1 MKKFLS
7 KRSILVGALAL
18 VLGFIVSSCSRD
30 KDDDAVYTAKLQ
42 VQHHSNNSRNSTANG
57 SVTYRDANGNKRKIY
72 LRSGI
77 SENISFEVN
86 KGFKSFVEVKATDI
100 YGNLF
105 VKWTVTKTYTGARVQ
120 NWSTNFTS
128 YTGQR
133 QSFTDSYKETVK

>member
-18 VLGFIVSSCSRD
+18 ALGFIVSSCSRD

-72 LRSGI
+72 LRSGM

-128 YTGQR
+128 YTGQGI
-133 QSFTDSYKETVK
+133 TDSYKETVK

>member
-1 MKKFLS
+1 MKKYLS
-7 KRSILVGALAL
+7 KRSILVGAFAL

-30 KDDDAVYTAKLQ
+30 KDDDAIYTAKLQ
-42 VQHHSNNSRNSTANG
+42 VQYQGNNSING

-72 LRSGI
+72 LRSGM
-77 SENISFEVN
+77 SESISFEVN

-105 VKWTVTKTYTGARVQ
+105 VKWTVTKTYTGTRVQ

-128 YTGQR
+128 YTEQGI
-133 QSFTDSYKETVK
+133 TDSYKEIVK

>member
-30 KDDDAVYTAKLQ
+30 KDDDAIYTAKLQ
-42 VQHHSNNSRNSTANG
+42 VQHQSSNPRNSAVNG

-72 LRSGI
+72 LRSGML
-77 SENISFEVN
+77 ENISFEVN

-120 NWSTNFTS
+120 NWSTSFTS
-128 YTGQR
+128 YTGQD
-133 QSFTDSYKETVK
+133 FTDSYKETVK

>member
-18 VLGFIVSSCSRD
+18 VLGFIISSCSRD
-30 KDDDAVYTAKLQ
+30 KDDDAIYTAKLQ
-42 VQHHSNNSRNSTANG
+42 VQYQGNNSING

-72 LRSGI
+72 LRSGM
-77 SENISFEVN
+77 SESISFEVN

-120 NWSTNFTS
+120 NWSTSFTS
-128 YTGQR
+128 YTGQK

>member
-7 KRSILVGALAL
+7 KRSILVSALAL

-30 KDDDAVYTAKLQ
+30 KDDDAIYTAKLQ
-42 VQHHSNNSRNSTANG
+42 VQYQGNNSING

-120 NWSTNFTS
+120 NWSTSFTS

>member
-7 KRSILVGALAL
+7 KRSILAGALAL

-30 KDDDAVYTAKLQ
+30 KDDDAIYTAKLQ
-42 VQHHSNNSRNSTANG
+42 VQYQGNNSING

-72 LRSGI
+72 LRSGM

-120 NWSTNFTS
+120 NWSTSFTS

>member
-30 KDDDAVYTAKLQ
+30 KDDDAIYTAKLQ
-42 VQHHSNNSRNSTANG
+42 VQYQGNNSING

-72 LRSGI
+72 LRSGR

-120 NWSTNFTS
+120 NWSTSFTS

>member
-7 KRSILVGALAL
+7 KRSILVGTLAL

-30 KDDDAVYTAKLQ
+30 KDDDAIYTAKLQ
-42 VQHHSNNSRNSTANG
+42 VQYQGNNSING

-72 LRSGI
+72 LRSGM
-77 SENISFEVN
+77 SESISFEVN

-120 NWSTNFTS
+120 NWSTSFTS
-128 YTGQR
+128 YTGQN
-133 QSFTDSYKETVK
+133 FTDSYKETVK

>member
-30 KDDDAVYTAKLQ
+30 KDDDAIYTAKLQ
-42 VQHHSNNSRNSTANG
+42 VQYQGNNSING

-72 LRSGI
+72 LRRGM
-77 SENISFEVN
+77 SESISFEVN

-120 NWSTNFTS
+120 NWSTSFTS
-128 YTGQR
+128 YTGQD
-133 QSFTDSYKETVK
+133 FTDSYKETVK

>member
-30 KDDDAVYTAKLQ
+30 KDDDAIYTAKLQ
-42 VQHHSNNSRNSTANG
+42 VQYQGNNSING

-86 KGFKSFVEVKATDI
+86 KGFKSFVEVKAIDI

-120 NWSTNFTS
+120 NWSTSFTS

>member
-7 KRSILVGALAL
+7 KRSILVGELAL

-30 KDDDAVYTAKLQ
+30 KDDDAIYTAKLQ
-42 VQHHSNNSRNSTANG
+42 VQYQGNNSING

-72 LRSGI
+72 LRSGM
-77 SENISFEVN
+77 SESISFEVN

-120 NWSTNFTS
+120 NWSTSFTS
-128 YTGQR
+128 YTGQD
-133 QSFTDSYKETVK
+133 FTDSYKETVK

>member
-30 KDDDAVYTAKLQ
+30 KDDDAIYTAKLQ
-42 VQHHSNNSRNSTANG
+42 VQYQGNNSING

-72 LRSGI
+72 LRSGM
-77 SENISFEVN
+77 SESISFEVN

-105 VKWTVTKTYTGARVQ
+105 VKWTVTKTYTGTRVQ

-128 YTGQR
+128 YTGKGI
-133 QSFTDSYKETVK
+133 TDSYKETVK

>member
-30 KDDDAVYTAKLQ
+30 KDDDTIYTAKLQ
-42 VQHHSNNSRNSTANG
+42 VQYQGNNSING

-120 NWSTNFTS
+120 NWSTSFTS

>member
-30 KDDDAVYTAKLQ
+30 KDDAIYTAKLQ
-42 VQHHSNNSRNSTANG
+42 VQYQGNNSING

-72 LRSGI
+72 LRSGM
-77 SENISFEVN
+77 SESISFEVN

-120 NWSTNFTS
+120 NWSTSFTS
-128 YTGQR
+128 YTGQD
-133 QSFTDSYKETVK
+133 FTDSYKETVK

>member
-18 VLGFIVSSCSRD
+18 ALGFIISSCSRD
-30 KDDDAVYTAKLQ
+30 KDDDAIYTAKLQ
-42 VQHHSNNSRNSTANG
+42 VQYQGNNSING

-72 LRSGI
+72 LRSGM

-120 NWSTNFTS
+120 NWSTSFTS

>member
-18 VLGFIVSSCSRD
+18 ALGFIVSSCSRD
-30 KDDDAVYTAKLQ
+30 KDDDAIYTAKLQ
-42 VQHHSNNSRNSTANG
+42 VQYQGNNSING

-72 LRSGI
+72 LRSGM

-120 NWSTNFTS
+120 NWSTSFTS
-128 YTGQR
+128 YTGQD
-133 QSFTDSYKETVK
+133 FTDSYKETVK

>member
-30 KDDDAVYTAKLQ
+30 KDDDAIYTAKLQ
-42 VQHHSNNSRNSTANG
+42 VQYQGNNSING
-57 SVTYRDANGNKRKIY
+57 TVTYRDANGNKRKIY
-72 LRSGI
+72 LRSGM

-120 NWSTNFTS
+120 NWSTSFTS

>member
-1 MKKFLS
+1 MMMP
-7 KRSILVGALAL
+7 I
-18 VLGFIVSSCSRD
+18 
-30 KDDDAVYTAKLQ
+30 YTAKLQ

-72 LRSGI
+72 LRSGM
-77 SENISFEVN
+77 SESISFEVN

-128 YTGQR
+128 YTGQGI
-133 QSFTDSYKETVK
+133 TDSYKETVK

>member
-30 KDDDAVYTAKLQ
+30 KDDDAIYTAKLQ
-42 VQHHSNNSRNSTANG
+42 VQYQGNNSING

-72 LRSGI
+72 LRSGM
-77 SENISFEVN
+77 SESISFEVN

-120 NWSTNFTS
+120 NWSTSFTS

>member
-30 KDDDAVYTAKLQ
+30 KDDDAIYTAKLQ

-128 YTGQR
+128 YTGQGI
-133 QSFTDSYKETVK
+133 TDSYKETVK

>member
-18 VLGFIVSSCSRD
+18 ALGFIVSSCSRD
-30 KDDDAVYTAKLQ
+30 KDDDAIYTAKLQ
-42 VQHHSNNSRNSTANG
+42 VQYQGNNSING

-72 LRSGI
+72 LRNGI

-120 NWSTNFTS
+120 NWSTSFTS

>member
-7 KRSILVGALAL
+7 KRSILAGALAL

-30 KDDDAVYTAKLQ
+30 KDDDAIYTAKLQ
-42 VQHHSNNSRNSTANG
+42 VQYQGNNSING

-120 NWSTNFTS
+120 NWSTSFTS
-128 YTGQR
+128 YTGQN
-133 QSFTDSYKETVK
+133 FTDSYKETVK

>member
-18 VLGFIVSSCSRD
+18 VLGFIISSCSRD
-30 KDDDAVYTAKLQ
+30 KDDDAIYTAKLQ
-42 VQHHSNNSRNSTANG
+42 VQYQGNNSING

-72 LRSGI
+72 LRSGM
-77 SENISFEVN
+77 SESISFEVN

-120 NWSTNFTS
+120 NWSTSFTS

>member
-30 KDDDAVYTAKLQ
+30 KDDAIYTAKLQ
-42 VQHHSNNSRNSTANG
+42 VQYQGNNSING

-72 LRSGI
+72 LRRGM
-77 SENISFEVN
+77 SESISFEVN

-120 NWSTNFTS
+120 NWSTSFTS

>member
-30 KDDDAVYTAKLQ
+30 KDDAIYTAKLQ
-42 VQHHSNNSRNSTANG
+42 VQYQGNNSING

-72 LRSGI
+72 LRRGM
-77 SENISFEVN
+77 SESISFEVN

-120 NWSTNFTS
+120 NWSTSFTS
-128 YTGQR
+128 YTGQK

>member
-30 KDDDAVYTAKLQ
+30 KDDAIYTAKLQ
-42 VQHHSNNSRNSTANG
+42 VQYQGNNSINS

-77 SENISFEVN
+77 SESISFEVN

-120 NWSTNFTS
+120 NWSTSFTS

>member
-30 KDDDAVYTAKLQ
+30 KDDDAIYTAKLQ

-72 LRSGI
+72 LRSGM

-128 YTGQR
+128 YTGQGI
-133 QSFTDSYKETVK
+133 TDSYKETVK

>member
-30 KDDDAVYTAKLQ
+30 KDDDTIYTAKLQ
-42 VQHHSNNSRNSTANG
+42 VQYQGNNSING

-72 LRSGI
+72 LRSGM
-77 SENISFEVN
+77 SESISFEVN

-128 YTGQR
+128 YTGQGI
-133 QSFTDSYKETVK
+133 TDSYKETVK

>member
-30 KDDDAVYTAKLQ
+30 KDDDAIYTAKLQ
-42 VQHHSNNSRNSTANG
+42 VQYQGNNSING

-86 KGFKSFVEVKATDI
+86 KGFKSFIEVKATDI

-120 NWSTNFTS
+120 NWSTSFTS

>member
-18 VLGFIVSSCSRD
+18 ALGFIVSSCSRD

-42 VQHHSNNSRNSTANG
+42 VQYQGNNSING

-72 LRSGI
+72 LRSGM

-120 NWSTNFTS
+120 NWSTSFTS

>member
-7 KRSILVGALAL
+7 KRSILVGVLAL

-30 KDDDAVYTAKLQ
+30 KDDDAIYTAKLQ

-72 LRSGI
+72 LRSGM

-128 YTGQR
+128 YTGQGI
-133 QSFTDSYKETVK
+133 TDSYKETVK

>member
-18 VLGFIVSSCSRD
+18 VLGFIISSCSRD
-30 KDDDAVYTAKLQ
+30 KDDDAIYTAKLQ
-42 VQHHSNNSRNSTANG
+42 VQYQGNNSING

-72 LRSGI
+72 LRSGM

-120 NWSTNFTS
+120 NWSTSFTS

>member
-18 VLGFIVSSCSRD
+18 VWGFIVSSCSRD
-30 KDDDAVYTAKLQ
+30 KDDDAIYTAKLQ
-42 VQHHSNNSRNSTANG
+42 VQYQGNNSING

-120 NWSTNFTS
+120 NWSTSFTS

>member
-7 KRSILVGALAL
+7 KRSIFAGALAFVL
-18 VLGFIVSSCSRD
+18 VFIFSSCSRD
-30 KDDDAVYTAKLQ
+30 KDDDAIYTAKLQ
-42 VQHHSNNSRNSTANG
+42 VQYQGNNSING

-72 LRSGI
+72 LRSGM
-77 SENISFEVN
+77 SESISFEVN

-120 NWSTNFTS
+120 NWSTSFTS
-128 YTGQR
+128 YTGQN
-133 QSFTDSYKETVK
+133 FTDSYKETVK

>member
-42 VQHHSNNSRNSTANG
+42 VQYQGNNSING

-72 LRSGI
+72 LRSGM

-120 NWSTNFTS
+120 NWSTSFTS